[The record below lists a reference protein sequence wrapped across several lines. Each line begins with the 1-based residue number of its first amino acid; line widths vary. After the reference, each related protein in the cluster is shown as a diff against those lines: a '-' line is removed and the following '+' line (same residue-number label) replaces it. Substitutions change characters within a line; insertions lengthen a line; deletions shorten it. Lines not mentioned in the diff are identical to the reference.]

1 MMVVVLEVAVHDV
14 LPFTPY
20 SESIVTQ
27 LARLDLASILVM
39 AKLYLNSCE
48 AVLGFVH
55 PSSENAHY
63 SL

>member
-1 MMVVVLEVAVHDV
+1 MMVVVLEVEVHDV

-20 SESIVTQ
+20 SGSIITQ
-27 LARLDLASILVM
+27 LARLDLASILMM